1 MHINNNYVL
10 PQVHVNSMF
19 PQWQKHPKVRSY
31 ARSFPNVL
39 LWVQTCLLTM
49 LSENNWSRRR
59 ILWKKRWIR
68 YMAIFEYKTCLFC
81 ISIVYT
87 YSFCLLW
94 YPQPIVATER
104 CTLYIYTAIL
114 PRYSVPRLKD
124 QADDA
129 LEAFR
134 ATTVDMATLIQIDR
148 LFRHHLHHLKPF
160 PIQFHHE
167 LGSSL
172 HHTLSIWICYF
183 FQTPPKASPG
193 ERCSHDP
200 GSGPRSGH
208 RASEG
213 RRSWVMIWIEP
224 WVVRSQKP

>member
-1 MHINNNYVL
+1 MCC
-10 PQVHVNSMF
+10 PKSMLT
-19 PQWQKHPKVRSY
+19 PCSPNDKKHPKVRSY

-104 CTLYIYTAIL
+104 CTLYIYIL
-114 PRYSVPRLKD
+114 RYFPDIPFPGWRIRRMMLW
-124 QADDA
+124 
-129 LEAFR
+129 
-134 ATTVDMATLIQIDR
+134 
-148 LFRHHLHHLKPF
+148 KPF
-160 PIQFHHE
+160 AQLLWIWQLWFKLIDSLDITSIIWNHFQFNF
-167 LGSSL
+167 
-172 HHTLSIWICYF
+172 TMNWAQVCI
-183 FQTPPKASPG
+183 TP
-193 ERCSHDP
+193 
-200 GSGPRSGH
+200 
-208 RASEG
+208 
-213 RRSWVMIWIEP
+213 
-224 WVVRSQKP
+224 